1 MSRVLGYLTLGLVAL
16 PIVSGLSDARAE
28 PLVVGAASNL
38 GGFAVLVAQEKGFFA
53 KNGVDVKVEIRN
65 TGSELS
71 KGLSAG
77 TFTYAP
83 AAFSNVPAAL
93 ERGLNVRAV
102 VGFNGATFVR
112 STSDNMVAIVA
123 AGNSGIGSVADLKGK
138 RVGVTFGTTGDL
150 YLQYVLKQAGIA
162 ADAVNR
168 VNVAP
173 PNMTSV
179 LDTGGVDAIV
189 TWDPYTYRTLHKV
202 AGSKEVKRGGGLVC
216 LCALLHGSPDNVYKD
231 EAQTQKLVDAIA
243 EGAAYVRNPANKAEV
258 AEIGSRF
265 VDMTKDEAMESL
277 PNWEY
282 DPRIGPNTAA
292 AFKDTVALLIEQKK
306 MKEAYDPAKYI
317 ETKFIEST
325 MKRHPEWF
333 ADLTG
338 K

>member
-1 MSRVLGYLTLGLVAL
+1 
-16 PIVSGLSDARAE
+16 
-28 PLVVGAASNL
+28 
-38 GGFAVLVAQEKGFFA
+38 
-53 KNGVDVKVEIRN
+53 
-65 TGSELS
+65 
-71 KGLSAG
+71 
-77 TFTYAP
+77 
-83 AAFSNVPAAL
+83 
-93 ERGLNVRAV
+93 
-102 VGFNGATFVR
+102 
-112 STSDNMVAIVA
+112 MVAIVA

-189 TWDPYTYRTLHKV
+189 TWDPYTYRTLHKVATRLDRTPCSRDPYTYRTLHKV